1 MQVICHRV
9 LILVLVEDSLRAP
22 IWQLTVGQLIVLIL
36 VLVED
41 SLRAS
46 FSYLFG
52 KEFVK

>member
-1 MQVICHRV
+1 MYPRGGGNGWDAKDGC
-9 LILVLVEDSLRAP
+9 D
-22 IWQLTVGQLIVLIL
+22 VLIL